1 MLENA
6 SVKSCITLL
15 HVAKPGT
22 AVAVSH
28 ERTAADLSYGKYCFK
43 SLKASSFIS
52 VQIRQFAEVET
63 GCSCNFPNPGAG
75 ADVHAGADEGI
86 SPEFAGKSDV

>member
-1 MLENA
+1 M
-6 SVKSCITLL
+6 T
-15 HVAKPGT
+15 
-22 AVAVSH
+22 VSH

-63 GCSCNFPNPGAG
+63 GRSCNIPSTSPA
-75 ADVHAGADEGI
+75 ADVHAEADEGI
-86 SPEFAGKSDV
+86 SSEFAGKSDV